1 MSNFLDYK
9 TGFGGKFGI
18 QKDRVDKT
26 AVKSYDETN
35 EKVGTNYEKTRPDGK
50 LILIHLALHYILIL
64 NPFL

>member
-1 MSNFLDYK
+1 MSIILDYK

-50 LILIHLALHYILIL
+50 LFLIH
-64 NPFL
+64 